1 MKKVFKNLLFLLLV
15 IIVIIQFIHPEK
27 NISSPGV
34 LLTNDISKVYS
45 VPDSVN
51 HILQKSCYDCHSNN
65 TTYPWYSKIQ
75 PVAWWLNNH
84 IVEGKREV
92 NFSEFSTYRIGR
104 QYKKMD
110 EIIKQ
115 VKEDEMP
122 LSSYTLIHRNAVLT
136 ADQKLAVANWAA
148 SIKDS
153 IKAKYPAD
161 SLIIKRP
168 PDRILMHF

>member
-1 MKKVFKNLLFLLLV
+1 MKKVFKNLLLLLLV
-15 IIVIIQFIHPEK
+15 VVIILQFIHPEK
-27 NISSPGV
+27 NISSPDS
-34 LLTNDISKVYS
+34 LLTNDISKVYL
-45 VPDSVN
+45 VPDSIN
-51 HILQKSCYDCHSNN
+51 KILQISCYDCHSNN
-65 TTYPWYSKIQ
+65 TIYPWYSKIQ

-92 NFSEFSTYRIGR
+92 NFSEFATYRIGR
-104 QYKKMD
+104 QYKKLE

-122 LSSYTLIHRNAVLT
+122 LSSYTLIHRNAILT
-136 ADQKLAVANWAA
+136 ADQKSVIANWAA

-161 SLIIKRP
+161 SLIIKSLPNRA
-168 PDRILMHF
+168 D